1 MDGFGANEGIITI
14 AATNRPDILDPALLR
29 PGRFDRQVI
38 VGRPDL
44 RGREAILKVHARNK
58 PLADDVDLKIIAKK
72 TPGFTGADLSN
83 LLNEAALLAARLNKK
98 VITMAEVEEASE
110 KVSMGPERRSPYCER

>member
-1 MDGFGANEGIITI
+1 MPTKVLLSQQTAQ
-14 AATNRPDILDPALLR
+14 ILDPALLR
-29 PGRFDRQVI
+29 PGRLTSVI

-83 LLNEAALLAARLNKK
+83 LLNEAALWRL
-98 VITMAEVEEASE
+98 S
-110 KVSMGPERRSPYCER
+110 